1 MKRSYLFIPIFIF
14 SFIFS
19 QSTVL
24 TMQNGTVNAG
34 ETTVI
39 GVDLTNPDEIVSG
52 FQIQIV
58 DWPNYLTV
66 ANVDVDVSVTS
77 RTSDFMVVGNEQ
89 PDGSFIIVGFS
100 LTGSNIDYGTG
111 SIVDI
116 TYTSTTEYSTEIQ
129 LSIVPELSVLSD
141 PSASP
146 IEFLV
151 ESGIVTV
158 NSAEH
163 ANSLLSSESSSS
175 NAPSLSSSS
184 SPASQAPSS
193 S

>member
-58 DWPNYLTV
+58 DW
-66 ANVDVDVSVTS
+66 
-77 RTSDFMVVGNEQ
+77 Q
-89 PDGSFIIVGFS
+89 
-100 LTGSNIDYGTG
+100 
-111 SIVDI
+111 
-116 TYTSTTEYSTEIQ
+116 
-129 LSIVPELSVLSD
+129 
-141 PSASP
+141 
-146 IEFLV
+146 
-151 ESGIVTV
+151 
-158 NSAEH
+158 
-163 ANSLLSSESSSS
+163 SS
-175 NAPSLSSSS
+175 
-184 SPASQAPSS
+184 
-193 S
+193 